1 LYLRILNSADMLV
14 KKELIS
20 EEQKK
25 LAMYARVLSHPVRV
39 YIIDL
44 LKKQT
49 CCYSG
54 DLSQELSIAKST
66 LSQHLKELKNT
77 GLIQGEIRPPRIKY
91 CLNQKVWEEVQ
102 FSLKMFCNT

>member
-1 LYLRILNSADMLV
+1 MLA

-20 EEQKK
+20 EEQRKFA
-25 LAMYARVLSHPVRV
+25 LYAKALSHPVRV

-54 DLSQELSIAKST
+54 DLAQELPIAKST
-66 LSQHLKELKNT
+66 LSQHLKELKRV
-77 GLIQGEIRPPRIKY
+77 GLIQGEINPPRIKY
-91 CLNQKVWEEVQ
+91 CLNRNTWEEVQ
-102 FSLKMFCNT
+102 ELFGFFSKS

>member
-1 LYLRILNSADMLV
+1 MSV

-20 EEQKK
+20 EEQKR
-25 LAMYARVLSHPVRV
+25 LAVYARVLSHPVRV

-54 DLSQELSIAKST
+54 DLAQELPIAKST
-66 LSQHLKELKNT
+66 LSQHLKELKKAE
-77 GLIQGEIRPPRIKY
+77 LIQGEINPPRIRY
-91 CLNQKVWEEVQ
+91 CLNKKTWKEAQKL
-102 FSLKMFCNT
+102 FNAFCKS